1 MVGTVHWE
9 FSHAAAMN
17 QQLGSKIQGQYGYAR
32 NLGST
37 PDALDKI
44 LKKFRPV
51 CHLCQAH

>member
-9 FSHAAAMN
+9 FAHTAAMN
-17 QQLGSKIQGQYGYAR
+17 QQLGSDIKGQYGYAR

-44 LKKFRPV
+44 LKKFTQV
-51 CHLCQAH
+51 CH

>member
-1 MVGTVHWE
+1 MIGTVHWE
-9 FSHAAAMN
+9 FSHTAAMN

-44 LKKFRPV
+44 LKKFRQV
-51 CHLCQAH
+51 CHLC